1 MVKLPRIS
9 GNKLIKVLTNTM
21 GYEIV
26 RQKGSHIRLSKNTKN
41 GIHNI
46 TIPNH
51 EELAKGTLN
60 SILSSVSKWNNI
72 SKDKLIEMIK

>member
-1 MVKLPRIS
+1 
-9 GNKLIKVLTNTM
+9 M

-26 RQKGSHIRLSKNTKN
+26 RQKGSHIRLSKNTEN

-51 EELAKGTLN
+51 EELAKGH
-60 SILSSVSKWNNI
+60 
-72 SKDKLIEMIK
+72 